1 MRNLS
6 IRAKQAIWFS
16 VVLVLVVGITA
27 IALFLSS
34 YLVLRKTVRDYLIS
48 SVEEN
53 VDNIHYVLEKGDTA
67 VNSYIP
73 YAGGYM
79 QIDIDF
85 LDVINDVHVALYTA
99 EGTLLYGE
107 NPLSKQTNNP
117 VFTSSRIWNTKV
129 GGTRYNL
136 YDRKINIALPN
147 GETLWLRGVVPETK
161 SLAQFKEIIYFTV
174 LLLPPLFLLAAVLGY
189 ILSDRVLSPL
199 RKIEGTMNY
208 IAEGTDLKAR
218 IDVGRNNDEIGRLG
232 KVFNSMLDRLERSF
246 EAERRFTSDASH
258 ELRTPTSVILAQIDY
273 TLEKERVSDDYVE
286 ALEVIKKQ
294 GERMSALIRDM
305 LEVTRLDQNGEN
317 YLFEDIDFSELVD
330 DTVDQMRLI
339 GTKGV
344 IIICETE
351 KNLHLNGNRML
362 LVRLLQNLISNADRY
377 GKENGTT
384 CVSLKDEQGRIIL
397 SVADNG
403 IGIAKNEQEKIF
415 DRFYRGDMSRTQ
427 QGTGLG
433 LSIVQRIA
441 EIHSAIIQVESELDK
456 GSKFYISFPR

>member
-1 MRNLS
+1 M
-6 IRAKQAIWFS
+6 
-16 VVLVLVVGITA
+16 
-27 IALFLSS
+27 ALLLSS
-34 YLVLRKTVRDYLIS
+34 YTVLRKTVRNYLIS

-53 VDNIHYVLEKGDTA
+53 VDKIHYLIEKGDTS

-73 YAGGYM
+73 YADGYL
-79 QIDIDF
+79 QIDMDF
-85 LDVINDVHVALYTA
+85 LDVINDVHIALYTS

-107 NPLSKQTNNP
+107 NPLSKQTNN
-117 VFTSSRIWNTKV
+117 FALTFSRIWSTRV
-129 GGTRYNL
+129 SGTRYNL
-136 YDRKINIALPN
+136 YDRKINIALPD
-147 GETLWLRGVVPETK
+147 EEKLWLRGVVPEAK
-161 SLAQFKEIIYFTV
+161 SLAQFREIVHFT
-174 LLLPPLFLLAAVLGY
+174 LLLLAPLVLLAALMGY
-189 ILSDRVLSPL
+189 ILSDRFLSPL
-199 RKIEGTMNY
+199 RKIEEAMDH

-218 IDVGRNNDEIGRLG
+218 IDVGRNTDEIGRLG
-232 KVFNSMLDRLERSF
+232 KVFNLMLDRLERSF

-273 TLEKERVSDDYVE
+273 TLEKERLVDDYIE

-294 GERMSALIRDM
+294 GERMNALIKDM

-317 YLFEDIDFSELVD
+317 YLFEYLDFSELVD
-330 DTVDQMRLI
+330 DTIDQMRLI
-339 GTKGV
+339 GTKG
-344 IIICETE
+344 IIITCETE

-384 CVSLKDEQGRIIL
+384 SVALNYEQGRISL
-397 SVADNG
+397 SVADDG
-403 IGIAKNEQEKIF
+403 IGIAKNEQEKVF

-441 EIHSAIIQVESELDK
+441 EIHNAMIQVESEPEK
-456 GSKFYISFPR
+456 GSKFTISFPC